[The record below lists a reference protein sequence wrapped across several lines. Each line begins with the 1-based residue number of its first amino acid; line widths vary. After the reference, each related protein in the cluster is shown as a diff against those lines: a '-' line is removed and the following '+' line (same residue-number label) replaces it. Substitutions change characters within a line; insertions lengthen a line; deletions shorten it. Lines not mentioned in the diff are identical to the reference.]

1 MITAWVAVFLVL
13 LFAFWLF
20 WLCANTL
27 GLALLIATAVFCI
40 TAAVVNRL
48 LPPKISVK
56 ATLPASCDKAKEISG
71 TVKIHNAQHTVY
83 RCLKA
88 ELCIK
93 NTLTGE
99 QQKQTVKTM
108 LYPKSTAEVEVFC
121 QMRYCGEVC
130 IALKNVR
137 LYDFF
142 GLTYKS
148 VKIGMFHKATVLPD
162 LLPVSLTARSDF
174 DGGDSQSYADDRF
187 GSDISEIFA
196 LREYTN
202 GDSIRHIQWKLS
214 EKHQKLIVKLGSEP
228 NDSRLCLCMLTNG
241 CKEPPVLSSMAELL
255 CSMSI
260 SLCESNVTH
269 EIFANGCFYSVN
281 SENDLSAL
289 LSKILVQNDTL
300 PEVEGFASLTVCI
313 TANEEES
320 THSSIIFIPVPKSSD
335 SIYNIEI

>member
-1 MITAWVAVFLVL
+1 MISAWVAVFLVL

-20 WLCANTL
+20 LLCANTL
-27 GLALLIATAVFCI
+27 GLALLIATAVFCV
-40 TAAVVNRL
+40 TAAVINRL

-56 ATLPASCDKAKEISG
+56 AALPASCDKAKETGG
-71 TVKIHNAQHTVY
+71 TVKIHNAQHAVY

-99 QQKQTVKTM
+99 EQTQTVKTV

-148 VKIGMFHKATVLPD
+148 VKIGTFHKAVVLPD
-162 LLPVSLTARSDF
+162 LLTLSLTARSDF
-174 DGGDSQSYADDRF
+174 DGSDSQSYRDDRF

-214 EKHQKLIVKLGSEP
+214 EKHRKLIVKLGSEP
-228 NDSRLCLCMLTNG
+228 NDSNLCLCMLTSG
-241 CKEPPVLSSMAELL
+241 CKEPSVLSSMAELL
-255 CSMSI
+255 CSVSL
-260 SLCESNVTH
+260 SLCEKNIPH
-269 EIFANGCFYSVN
+269 DIFANGCFYSVN
-281 SENDLSAL
+281 SEQDLSAM

-300 PEVEGFASLTVCI
+300 PEGEGSAPLTVCI
-313 TANEEES
+313 TATEEEP
-320 THSSIIFIPVPKSSD
+320 HENVIYIPVPKSSD
-335 SIYNIEI
+335 SIQRIEI